1 MNHTDIDTLSAH
13 FVTSD
18 VSLFGNLGIFEETLT
33 VAVNRRVAG
42 TSGGSDGY
50 LSEESPARVNQ
61 SGHRI
66 NDDAKKAFFCDWPDV
81 RYQSIT
87 TIIPGQ
93 QPTTAKKKLI
103 GKEIRRREL
112 E

>member
-1 MNHTDIDTLSAH
+1 MQADLSFGGNIRWVRWVSLRRISGSCH
-13 FVTSD
+13 SD
-18 VSLFGNLGIFEETLT
+18 VVI
-33 VAVNRRVAG
+33 
-42 TSGGSDGY
+42 
-50 LSEESPARVNQ
+50 
-61 SGHRI
+61 
-66 NDDAKKAFFCDWPDV
+66 DDAKKAFFCDWPDV

>member
-1 MNHTDIDTLSAH
+1 MGISQK
-13 FVTSD
+13 
-18 VSLFGNLGIFEETLT
+18 NLRL
-33 VAVNRRVAG
+33 AR
-42 TSGGSDGY
+42 
-50 LSEESPARVNQ
+50 ARV
-61 SGHRI
+61 SFMVVI
-66 NDDAKKAFFCDWPDV
+66 DDAKKAFFCDWPDV